1 MIDQIVGSR
10 PPLFVFVTGYSEYAV
25 RAFEMLSE
33 LTAAIGLFSLVV
45 LPVPF
50 LRSIGVGAMVIPF
63 VPVAISVTLLPIALA
78 VLGPALDKY
87 SFWSRSTT
95 TDSRLWSA
103 WARFVLKNKWSAA
116 IVGVAILVALAIP
129 GLRINT
135 GEPLIASLSPNGL
148 PAASEFHRLQANG
161 IPSAV
166 DFPIHVLVHGGA
178 NGLQMATSIAEAAP
192 DTHAFRLV
200 AYDYSNH

>member
-1 MIDQIVGSR
+1 
-10 PPLFVFVTGYSEYAV
+10 
-25 RAFEMLSE
+25 

-95 TDSRLWSA
+95 IDSRLWSA

-135 GEPLIASLSPNGL
+135 GS
-148 PAASEFHRLQANG
+148 R
-161 IPSAV
+161 
-166 DFPIHVLVHGGA
+166 
-178 NGLQMATSIAEAAP
+178 
-192 DTHAFRLV
+192 
-200 AYDYSNH
+200 